1 MIVKKINIGLLGLG
15 TVGSSVVKILS
26 KKKAEYRR
34 NYGFEFN
41 IKKILVKRINAKRNV
56 NVSNGI
62 LTTNPDSILNDPE
75 IDTVIE
81 VIGGLSPAKDMIL
94 KAIKNKKNVV
104 TGNKHVLSLYGDKI
118 IKEARKN
125 NCYLGFRAAIT
136 GSHQIL
142 SHLYYG
148 ASVKSIIGVFN
159 GTCNFILTE
168 MEKSN
173 KDFPEILEQAKQLGY
188 AEADPS
194 MDIDGTDTAHK
205 VIIISKLL
213 FGLNIKL
220 EDFYVEGIRDI
231 DIQDIQFSKELNY
244 RIKLL
249 GIMKRENNNVD
260 IRVHPALVPI
270 NTSLALLKGA
280 ENGIQ
285 IDDELRGQG
294 GLYAEG
300 AGGDPTAS
308 AIITD
313 LMGVANGSPIS
324 WPKQVS
330 KLLIKRIKSINCKY
344 YIRFNAINKPGVL
357 ANISSILGRFDINLN
372 KVIQKGERLD
382 TVLPIIIISDEAKE
396 NDVRKAIKLI
406 GNLNVTKG
414 KTKIIRIEENVF

>member
-1 MIVKKINIGLLGLG
+1 MIEKKINIGLLGLG

-26 KKKAEYRR
+26 EKKAEYK
-34 NYGFEFN
+34 NSYGFEFN
-41 IKKILVKRINAKRNV
+41 IKKILVKRINAKKK
-56 NVSNGI
+56 VSVSQSL

-75 IDTVIE
+75 IDTIIE
-81 VIGGLSPAKDMIL
+81 VIGGLSPAKDIIL
-94 KAIKNKKNVV
+94 KAIKNKKNVI
-104 TGNKHVLSLYGDKI
+104 TGNKYLLTLYGDKI

-125 NCYLGFRAAIT
+125 NCYLGVRAAIT
-136 GSHQIL
+136 GSYQIL
-142 SHLYYG
+142 SQIYYG
-148 ASVKSIIGVFN
+148 GSVKSVIGVFN

-173 KDFPEILEQAKQLGY
+173 KDFFEILEQAKQLGY
-188 AEADPS
+188 AENDPS
-194 MDIDGTDTAHK
+194 MDIDAIDTAHK
-205 VIIISKLL
+205 VIIISRLL

-220 EDFYVEGIRDI
+220 KDFYVEGIRNI
-231 DIQDIQFSKELNY
+231 DIQDIQFSKELGY

-249 GIMKRENNNVD
+249 GIMKRESNNID
-260 IRVHPALVPI
+260 IRVHPSLVPI
-270 NTSLALLKGA
+270 NKSLALLKGA

-285 IDDELRGQG
+285 IDDELRGPG

-313 LMGVANGSPIS
+313 LMGIASGSPIP

-330 KLLIKRIKSINCKY
+330 KLLIKRIKSISCKY

-357 ANISSILGRFDINLN
+357 AHISSILGKLNININ
-372 KVIQKGERLD
+372 KVIQKGEKLD
-382 TVLPIIIISDEAKE
+382 TVVPVIIITGEAEEK
-396 NDVRKAIKLI
+396 NVQKAIKLI
-406 GNLNVTKG
+406 DKLKVTKG